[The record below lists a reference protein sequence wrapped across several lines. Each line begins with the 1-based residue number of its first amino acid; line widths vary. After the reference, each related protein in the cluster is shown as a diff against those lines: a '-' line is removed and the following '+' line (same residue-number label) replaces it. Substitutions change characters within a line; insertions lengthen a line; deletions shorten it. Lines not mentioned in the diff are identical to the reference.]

1 MLKRLLLILALV
13 AGQSAAS
20 QPLPVIEVYTPTV
33 CLACIEWTEHLRQNG
48 FTVKVTQTE
57 DMDAVKRRLKV
68 PKDLEAVPS
77 ATVAG
82 YFIEGHVHADQ
93 IKELLTEKPK
103 ALGLAVPGLPLGAP
117 GREFSSPTCETA
129 CTRYA
134 TCCNCCHNA
143 TRAGFSCLGC
153 AFSDFC
159 NFFTCMASAGHEHE
173 KRSVPRSTDLFR
185 RLTTC
190 LLSARMKRRTRAG
203 CSLTRHRQ
211 QALLAHAGCREHGHL
226 AFQVEPAVCQQNA
239 QKQAQRQDQLQK
251 ARQAGTRGLIYPRL
265 SC

>member
-57 DMDAVKRRLKV
+57 DMDTVKRRLKV

-93 IKELLTEKPK
+93 IKELLTEYV
-103 ALGLAVPGLPLGAP
+103 AGLP
-117 GREFSSPTCETA
+117 
-129 CTRYA
+129 
-134 TCCNCCHNA
+134 
-143 TRAGFSCLGC
+143 
-153 AFSDFC
+153 D
-159 NFFTCMASAGHEHE
+159 
-173 KRSVPRSTDLFR
+173 
-185 RLTTC
+185 
-190 LLSARMKRRTRAG
+190 
-203 CSLTRHRQ
+203 
-211 QALLAHAGCREHGHL
+211 
-226 AFQVEPAVCQQNA
+226 
-239 QKQAQRQDQLQK
+239 
-251 ARQAGTRGLIYPRL
+251 
-265 SC
+265 